1 MSPLVDLQ
9 VIVQSTTLANMPR
22 GPSHSC
28 LCPRCNGTTVSLRT
42 LQRHAA
48 CVWPTSIPIPSFSA
62 WSQCLAGTTTTQ
74 SPSSSDSDVDDVG
87 HSSGSPQHNIG
98 HSRPS
103 KRFRSSTVRPSPPYS
118 IPHSTCTVSPPPVYV
133 LYLCTR
139 IIHTSFTFPVV
150 CLSEPEQI
158 QLQDDPNDAN
168 LSNHHERS
176 PTPFHDNFDPLQPDN
191 TNGSMSDSDPGYLSE
206 HEQQDA
212 AFQAEWDACTMAF
225 QALNRLGSDLD
236 TPLETGS
243 DEELGD
249 TSTNLS
255 RIENIKFTQEFIEA
269 ISTATFK
276 NGCLDD
282 DLIHHLHNPCN
293 ELTSISDP
301 DICLSLDLFL
311 AVTNA
316 SEEPYHACRK
326 AILRHYP
333 DSGVLSYYAV
343 KQLVAET
350 TGVVAVYDDIVKTRS
365 VRGP

>member
-1 MSPLVDLQ
+1 
-9 VIVQSTTLANMPR
+9 
-22 GPSHSC
+22 
-28 LCPRCNGTTVSLRT
+28 
-42 LQRHAA
+42 
-48 CVWPTSIPIPSFSA
+48 
-62 WSQCLAGTTTTQ
+62 
-74 SPSSSDSDVDDVG
+74 
-87 HSSGSPQHNIG
+87 
-98 HSRPS
+98 
-103 KRFRSSTVRPSPPYS
+103 
-118 IPHSTCTVSPPPVYV
+118 
-133 LYLCTR
+133 
-139 IIHTSFTFPVV
+139 
-150 CLSEPEQI
+150 
-158 QLQDDPNDAN
+158 
-168 LSNHHERS
+168 
-176 PTPFHDNFDPLQPDN
+176 
-191 TNGSMSDSDPGYLSE
+191 MSDSDPGYLSE

-225 QALNRLGSDLD
+225 QALNRLGSDSD

-255 RIENIKFTQEFIEA
+255 RIETIKFTQEFIEA
-269 ISTATFK
+269 ISTVTFE

-282 DLIHHLHNPCN
+282 DLIHHLRNPCN